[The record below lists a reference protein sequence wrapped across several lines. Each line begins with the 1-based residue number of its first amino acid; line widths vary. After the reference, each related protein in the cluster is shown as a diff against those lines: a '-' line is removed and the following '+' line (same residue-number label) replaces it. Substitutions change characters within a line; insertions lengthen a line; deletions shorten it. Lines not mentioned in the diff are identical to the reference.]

1 MWQGVELTRI
11 HTGRNHEVTCT
22 LGSRFDEHWGFHLQE
37 VLGIKI
43 TTHLE
48 SQLVT
53 KFQILAHHRTTQVEI
68 TILHTEIIAAIGLV
82 FDGERWNL
90 GSRNHVQLFG
100 HNLDIASR
108 NILILAFT
116 FTYNAN
122 HLNDIFT
129 TQVRGLF
136 TKSRI
141 SLALIENELSDTIT
155 ITKINESEAAHLADA
170 LHPSGQR
177 DLLANIGKTK
187 LATGLFTI
195 HSYVRL

>member
-1 MWQGVELTRI
+1 M
-11 HTGRNHEVTCT
+11 
-22 LGSRFDEHWGFHLQE
+22 
-37 VLGIKI
+37 
-43 TTHLE
+43 
-48 SQLVT
+48 T

-68 TILHTEIIAAIGLV
+68 TILHTKVIATIGLV

-90 GSRNHVQLFG
+90 GSRNHVQLLG

-116 FTYNAN
+116 FAYNAN

-136 TKSRI
+136 TKSCI

-195 HSYVRL
+195 HSYVRI